1 MELPRVEADQRGSFA
16 VVAVLRCRMT
26 VPSCLAGRRGR
37 CRVGLLVC
45 RSARVRHPM
54 PQRQSLISHM
64 HDCEEEQP
72 RTPVPISGCAVIPPG
87 GTCIGTGWSPVES
100 ASANSQLAGV
110 LAGFVFA
117 GIVMVLTE
125 GKISTLRVATLRLF
139 IAGFIVLG
147 LDSYSFSILTGDIA
161 EGACG
166 RVWTESLIASGMLV
180 VGTVA
185 VISGIS
191 WLLAAYIENQGN
203 ATPEQSVLGHIEAMR
218 IVERLLRRSVYGI
231 TVMTVILLSTVAHDY
246 VNVAFHDRPKPWW
259 ATWIS
264 PVYVLLVGAAMI
276 GAAWQQQRTC
286 AQAETNAGEPSS
298 LALSVAFTGAVSYA
312 IVGTGAI
319 GFITSTPTSF
329 WNPIPGAVAFITVA
343 IVLIMPVPTILTLIY
358 AMPRHGVA
366 SADPGLDPSPDPS
379 PDAGPDPGPVP
390 GPDP

>member
-1 MELPRVEADQRGSFA
+1 M
-16 VVAVLRCRMT
+16 
-26 VPSCLAGRRGR
+26 
-37 CRVGLLVC
+37 
-45 RSARVRHPM
+45 
-54 PQRQSLISHM
+54 
-64 HDCEEEQP
+64 
-72 RTPVPISGCAVIPPG
+72 
-87 GTCIGTGWSPVES
+87 
-100 ASANSQLAGV
+100 